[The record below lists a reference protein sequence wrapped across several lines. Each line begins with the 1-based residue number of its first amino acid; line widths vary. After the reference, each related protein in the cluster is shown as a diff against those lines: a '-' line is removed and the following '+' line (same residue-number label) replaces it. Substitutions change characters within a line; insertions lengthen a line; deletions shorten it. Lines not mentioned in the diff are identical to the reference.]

1 MASFLVTGSSRG
13 FGLALVRRLA
23 SLPTS
28 EVSKVFATARGDSTQ
43 LDQLAK
49 ESPGRVFFIKLDV
62 TNEASIKQAATEV
75 EAKLEGK
82 GLDVLINN
90 AGVCQYASDGVKSM
104 DNLGDSLTINVLGV
118 HWVTRS
124 FLPLLQKG
132 TLKKVANI
140 ATTLGSITLA
150 RAASYLPAP
159 AYKISKAAM
168 SALTVQYALDYEKEG
183 FSFMAVCP
191 GWMKTDLGGGDMA
204 DLSTDEGA
212 EASLDIILKPGQEYN
227 GKMPKVLVKG
237 WEKAKGNNQY
247 DGTIVPW

>member
-13 FGLALVRRLA
+13 FGLALVHHLT

-28 EVSKVFATARGDSTQ
+28 QVSKVFATARGDSPE

-49 ESPGRVFFIKLDV
+49 KSPGRVFFVKLDV
-62 TNEASIKQAATEV
+62 TNEASIKKAAAEV
-75 EAKLEGK
+75 DAKLQGK
-82 GLDVLINN
+82 GLDVLVNN
-90 AGVCQYASDGVKSM
+90 AGVCQYAPDGVKSM
-104 DNLGDSLTINVLGV
+104 DNLEESFTINVLGV

-132 TLKKVANI
+132 TLKKVANM
-140 ATTLGSITLA
+140 ATSLASITHA
-150 RAASYLPAP
+150 RAAHYLPAP

-168 SALTVQYALDYEKEG
+168 DALTVQYALDYEKEG

-191 GWMKTDLGGGDMA
+191 GWLKTDLGGDIA
-204 DLSTDEGA
+204 DLTPEQGVK
-212 EASLDIILKPGQEYN
+212 ASLDIILKPGQEYN

-237 WEKAKGNNQY
+237 WENAPGNNQY

>member
-13 FGLALVRRLA
+13 FGLALVHHLA

-28 EVSKVFATARGDSTQ
+28 QVSKVFATARGDSPE

-49 ESPGRVFFIKLDV
+49 KSPGRVFFVKLDV
-62 TNEASIKQAATEV
+62 TNEASIKKAAAEV
-75 EAKLEGK
+75 DTKLQGK
-82 GLDVLINN
+82 GLDVLVNN
-90 AGVCQYASDGVKSM
+90 AGVCQYAPDGVKSM
-104 DNLGDSLTINVLGV
+104 DNLEESFTINVLGV

-140 ATTLGSITLA
+140 ATSLASITNA
-150 RAASYLPAP
+150 RAAYYLPAP

-168 SALTVQYALDYEKEG
+168 DALTVQYALDYEKEG

-191 GWMKTDLGGGDMA
+191 GWLKTDLGGDMA
-204 DLSTDEGA
+204 DLTPEQGVK
-212 EASLDIILKPGQEYN
+212 ASLDIILKPGQEYN

-237 WEKAKGNNQY
+237 WENAPGNNQY